1 QPDAQGQYRRADNI
15 CVNGFLN
22 GVSNYIADSCSASI
36 NSQSIVATTESK
48 RKSGHGWAPMA
59 SATAYFSGSSRVY
72 LRYAEAYR
80 FPSMFESTIGF
91 SASINPLQTVKP
103 EHIYSGEAAYV
114 QDLRDFFSLSGDQHA
129 DLNLTWYRN
138 KTRNVIERSTQ
149 LMFFNLDKQ
158 VIEGLELQARFD
170 NGRFF
175 TEIGAAHIDEFIGG
189 PIADRIGGYGL
200 NVPYRWGEIV
210 TLDAYATFRLNDR
223 FSAELVGTNLTN
235 RYYLDPLSRSLT
247 PAPGR
252 TVRLSLTGRL

>member
-1 QPDAQGQYRRADNI
+1 
-15 CVNGFLN
+15 
-22 GVSNYIADSCSASI
+22 
-36 NSQSIVATTESK
+36 
-48 RKSGHGWAPMA
+48 MA

-103 EHIYSGEAAYV
+103 EHIYSWEAAYV

-129 DLNLTWYRN
+129 DLKLTWYRN

-175 TEIGAAHIDEFIGG
+175 TEIGAAHMLKNKACDAGFAILKDPSHGRVPDCVKYGFVSSYLLTQATPEDSINWSFGG
-189 PIADRIGGYGL
+189 RFMI
-200 NVPYRWGEIV
+200 EI
-210 TLDAYATFRLNDR
+210 LA
-223 FSAELVGTNLTN
+223 
-235 RYYLDPLSRSLT
+235 
-247 PAPGR
+247 
-252 TVRLSLTGRL
+252 